1 MSIKFPEMN
10 KGRDQI
16 YSRAAK
22 GITKIMVVYIC
33 LIMPNYF

>member
-1 MSIKFPEMN
+1 MSIKIPEIN

-22 GITKIMVVYIC
+22 GITKIMGVYTC